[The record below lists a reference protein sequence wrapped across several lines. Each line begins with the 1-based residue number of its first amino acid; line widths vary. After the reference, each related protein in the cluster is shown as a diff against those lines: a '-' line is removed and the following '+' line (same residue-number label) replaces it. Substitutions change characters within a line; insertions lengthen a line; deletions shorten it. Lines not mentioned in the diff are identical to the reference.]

1 MLDMSTIP
9 SIRIIISVYKN
20 TLYLS
25 KVLDSLAIQKFQ
37 KFQVTVAEDGDSE
50 VMKRFLTT
58 AVYPFEIQHETQEDI
73 GFRKNKIL
81 NQAIRNSKEEL
92 LIFLDGDCVLHP
104 SYLEQCV
111 AKFNENTVLFA
122 KRVNVDSVSTKT
134 MLQSKRCKPSFWS
147 LFKNKAN
154 HIEDGFYF
162 PWKSVKYTD
171 KPALLGCNM
180 VIPKKVLEAVNGFDE
195 DYELPGYGEDSDI
208 QWRIQK
214 AGFLFIKMKFLLV
227 QYHLFHERPSR
238 EDETA
243 ITRKLYDN
251 KIKKR
256 IVFCHN
262 GLTKK
267 A

>member
-1 MLDMSTIP
+1 MSSVPTI
-9 SIRIIISVYKN
+9 RVIISVYKN

-37 KFQVTVAEDGDSE
+37 GFKVTVAEDGDSE

-58 AVYPFEIQHETQEDI
+58 AVYTFEIQHETQEDI

-122 KRVNVDSVSTKT
+122 KRVNVDSVSTKA

-251 KIKKR
+251 KIKEG